1 MNKIKK
7 GDIVGRKSYGKDIIF
22 TVVRIIDNKKEK
34 IAILNGVYE
43 RIEADSTLED
53 LEIIPKKNIQQYA
66 ENFNKRLTNK
76 IKKENGLISLNDN
89 RTREKI
95 ISGRILHLDGECS
108 FIYTLQSCL
117 NTEFKKI

>member
-7 GDIVGRKSYGKDIIF
+7 GDIVGRKSYGKDIFF

>member
-108 FIYTLQSCL
+108 FIYTLQSYL